1 MPELEDALEAYLEE
15 SRLHRY
21 SDSYQQHARLALSRL
36 FRFLRE
42 RKVEDVREVSEE
54 HLVAFAG
61 SLKSSRT
68 RRGALLSDSTLSAYL
83 SSLRRFFAFLERRGV
98 ILRNPSLTLKVRR
111 ANPLP
116 RTRLNRAQVERLLKV
131 PSAMTTLG
139 QRDRALVEVLYGTA
153 IRLSEC
159 IRLDVSD
166 VDLQNGELLV
176 RDGKGK
182 KDRRLPI
189 PRQTAEAMIAYAS
202 ESRPYLVHN
211 PKEPAFFLSREGRR
225 ISRALLETRIRD
237 IGLAVGIPD
246 LHPHALRH
254 ACATHLLERRVDIR
268 YIQELLGH
276 NHIQTT
282 AQYLKVDVRDLK
294 EVFTRA
300 HPRQKSCRAKK
311 GKIAVK

>member
-1 MPELEDALEAYLEE
+1 MEDGLEAYLEE

-21 SDSYQQHARLALSRL
+21 SDSYRQHARLALARL

-42 RKVEDVREVSEE
+42 QSIEDLREVSEE
-54 HLVAFAG
+54 HLLAFAS

-68 RRGALLSDSTLSAYL
+68 CRGALLSDSTIAAYL
-83 SSLRRFFAFLERRGV
+83 SSLRRFFTFLERRGL
-98 ILRNPSLTLKVRR
+98 ILRNPSLSLRVRR
-111 ANPLP
+111 AVPLP
-116 RTRLNRAQVERLLKV
+116 RTRLNRVQVERLLKV
-131 PSAMTTLG
+131 PSATTTLG

-159 IRLDVSD
+159 IRLDLWD
-166 VDLQNGELLV
+166 IDLQSGELLV

-189 PRQTAEAMIAYAS
+189 PRQTLEALRRYAS
-202 ESRPYLVHN
+202 ESRPHLVHD

-225 ISRALLETRIRD
+225 ISRNQLEARIRD
-237 IGLAVGIPD
+237 IGLAAEIPD

-276 NHIQTT
+276 NQIQTT
-282 AQYLKVDVRDLK
+282 ARYLEVDVRDLK
-294 EVFTRA
+294 EVFARA
-300 HPRQKSCRAKK
+300 HPRRKRRQAKK
-311 GKIAVK
+311 GKVAVK

>member
-1 MPELEDALEAYLEE
+1 MAREGVQHIQKLLGHSSLHSTQRYTRVEISDLKKVDCPSPPEELTPDMPYMEDALEAYLEE
-15 SRLHRY
+15 SRLHQY
-21 SDSYQQHARLALSRL
+21 SDAYQQHARLALARL

-42 RKVEDVREVSEE
+42 WKIEDVREVSEE

-68 RRGALLSDSTLSAYL
+68 RRGALFSDSTISAYL

-111 ANPLP
+111 AKSLP
-116 RTRLNRAQVERLLKV
+116 RTRLNRVQVERLLKV

-225 ISRALLETRIRD
+225 ISRGAYSRPESTISVSRWGSPIFILTL
-237 IGLAVGIPD
+237 
-246 LHPHALRH
+246 
-254 ACATHLLERRVDIR
+254 
-268 YIQELLGH
+268 
-276 NHIQTT
+276 
-282 AQYLKVDVRDLK
+282 
-294 EVFTRA
+294 
-300 HPRQKSCRAKK
+300 
-311 GKIAVK
+311 

>member
-1 MPELEDALEAYLEE
+1 MPDMEDALEAYLEE
-15 SRLHRY
+15 ARLHRY
-21 SDSYQQHARLALSRL
+21 SDSYQQHARLALARL

-98 ILRNPSLTLKVRR
+98 ILRNPSSTLRVRR
-111 ANPLP
+111 AKPLP
-116 RTRLNRAQVERLLKV
+116 RTRLNRAQVERLLRV
-131 PSAMTTLG
+131 PSATTTLG

-189 PRQTAEAMIAYAS
+189 PRQTLDAMSRYVS
-202 ESRPYLVHN
+202 ESRPYLLHN

-225 ISRALLETRIRD
+225 ISRGLLEVRIHD

-268 YIQELLGH
+268 FIQELLGH

-300 HPRQKSCRAKK
+300 HPRQKRRQAKK
-311 GKIAVK
+311 GKVAVK